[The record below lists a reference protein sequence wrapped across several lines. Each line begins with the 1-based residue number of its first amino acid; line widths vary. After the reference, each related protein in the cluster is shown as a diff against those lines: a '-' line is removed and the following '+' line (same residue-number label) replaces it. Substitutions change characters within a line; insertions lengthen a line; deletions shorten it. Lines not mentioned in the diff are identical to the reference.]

1 MFSNIHSF
9 YFCFCE
15 KDSMTTSLDVGG
27 YCQTR
32 FHSLLGQDSRP
43 QHDGGVAGVGARGDG
58 GDQHWPMSQNI
69 FFVVKE
75 KGNTCR
81 EFIPRKA
88 KPFKSNLI
96 GEAWQEIFLHICSCH
111 PGIEEIKFGGGK
123 QDLRTFR
130 ILQIPNLQSSPF
142 RSQFNWHYLT
152 AFSYKSLHSKSFVIG
167 IQKSYILVWK
177 HNQYTFFYFF
187 V

>member
-1 MFSNIHSF
+1 
-9 YFCFCE
+9 
-15 KDSMTTSLDVGG
+15 MTTSLDVGG
-27 YCQTR
+27 YCEPR

-43 QHDGGVAGVGARGDG
+43 QHDGGVAGVGAGGDG
-58 GDQHWPMSQNI
+58 GDQHRPMSQNI

-96 GEAWQEIFLHICSCH
+96 GETWQEIFLHICSCH
-111 PGIEEIKFGGGK
+111 PGIEEIRFGGGK
-123 QDLRTFR
+123 QNKRTFP
-130 ILQIPNLQSSPF
+130 ILQILNLQIPCKFLTCNRLQSPF

-152 AFSYKSLHSKSFVIG
+152 LFDSLF
-167 IQKSYILVWK
+167 L
-177 HNQYTFFYFF
+177 
-187 V
+187 